1 MNRNAEYTALL
12 AELEQTPPAL
22 EYTVQRALAR
32 NQTSQRKRRLLGI
45 PLGSLAVC
53 FTAFV
58 LLVNLFPPFAAACG
72 RIPLLRDLAQAV
84 SWSPS
89 LSAAVENEYVQP
101 IGLSRTENGIT
112 ATVQHVIVD
121 QKQVNIFFTLEGEGY
136 ESLSAEMPEFFPV
149 QKCGILGSDF
159 RRAPGTLLRFSLDYV
174 DGDVPDGFT
183 MTFAVTGERAE
194 GEETPAA
201 PDRAYED
208 ELLSPAPEGEAE
220 ILAEFTFDLTFDP
233 QFTAKGE
240 RIPVDRAFEL
250 DGQTFTL
257 TEAEVYPTHV
267 RINVVGDEANTA
279 WLKGLDFYLENEDG
293 ERFDAVSSGITASG
307 DTDSPAMV
315 SYRLESSWFSGS
327 DHLTVHITGA
337 RWLDK
342 DRQRVYVDLAQGTA
356 PWLPEGVELTS
367 AQLRPDG
374 WLLGA
379 QTYPVTL
386 TPDHKASGENVIT
399 VYLDQPILN
408 RLMYTPVTLTKTD
421 ITGAEKLPGA
431 LIEVY
436 DAEGNIIYREYTD
449 ANGEI
454 PDIPVVPGTYTFKET
469 YAPSG
474 YALNTAIKT
483 FTVTADGQVHGD
495 TVIRDEVNRV
505 TLKKIRQNGEA
516 LAGAVF
522 GLFNDQGDQ
531 VQEATS
537 DADGSVVFQQIPYG
551 RYTIR
556 ELSAPYGYHPSA
568 GTWEVTVDGT
578 YQNPIGLLD
587 TVVNEDAPGRIR
599 ILKQDELDQHVIAG
613 VCFDIYS
620 VDEAGNAADCVAQM
634 TTNEQ
639 GIAESP
645 DLFPADYIVMEHAAP
660 TGYEETLWS
669 EKITVGMD
677 EIVSRTVTNR
687 PIQGVLRIVKTD
699 SETAKGLPGAQ
710 FTITRIS
717 GLPSHNGE
725 GDGEVVAVI
734 TTDENGIAQ
743 TPWLTWGEYEVTETV
758 VPDDYLDGGYSV
770 IVRIPEQTG
779 EEAPPK
785 AK

>member
-1 MNRNAEYTALL
+1 MICFTKRFVFLGLCAILFLGLIAILMLPMAARAVTTGDAATVTLNVTNTPVRGDVLLEKTGLQLVRFEDEQDAYGNTVMRPVFQNGYLAGVVFELRAAEDIVGREGSMFYRKD
-12 AELEQTPPAL
+12 ELIETL
-22 EYTVQRALAR
+22 T
-32 NQTSQRKRRLLGI
+32 TSKTGSVKSRVL
-45 PLGSLAVC
+45 PLGKYSLTEISAPDGYVLDATPHP
-53 FTAFV
+53 FT
-58 LLVNLFPPFAAACG
+58 L
-72 RIPLLRDLAQAV
+72 
-84 SWSPS
+84 
-89 LSAAVENEYVQP
+89 AAVDQQTAMVEVKMSAGNTYLPVRVTLRKQKEN
-101 IGLSRTENGIT
+101 LLLTET
-112 ATVQHVIVD
+112 ADGMIHQTVETVP
-121 QKQVNIFFTLEGEGY
+121 GEGFVFGLFNRDVITY
-136 ESLSAEMPEFFPV
+136 GDS
-149 QKCGILGSDF
+149 QKLP
-159 RRAPGTLLRFSLDYV
+159 ANTL
-174 DGDVPDGFT
+174 
-183 MTFAVTGERAE
+183 MATGATDSQ
-194 GEETPAA
+194 GN
-201 PDRAYED
+201 
-208 ELLSPAPEGEAE
+208 
-220 ILAEFTFDLTFDP
+220 LTFSGLYPHGDYYI
-233 QFTAKGE
+233 K
-240 RIPVDRAFEL
+240 EL
-250 DGQTFTL
+250 S
-257 TEAEVYPTHV
+257 V
-267 RINVVGDEANTA
+267 
-279 WLKGLDFYLENEDG
+279 
-293 ERFDAVSSGITASG
+293 
-307 DTDSPAMV
+307 
-315 SYRLESSWFSGS
+315 
-327 DHLTVHITGA
+327 
-337 RWLDK
+337 
-342 DRQRVYVDLAQGTA
+342 
-356 PWLPEGVELTS
+356 
-367 AQLRPDG
+367 PDG

-408 RLMYTPVTLTKTD
+408 RLIYTPVTLTKTD

-454 PDIPVVPGTYTFKET
+454 PNIPVVPGTYTFKET

-568 GTWEVTVDGT
+568 KTWEMTIDGT

-613 VCFDIYS
+613 VRFDIYS

-687 PIQGVLRIVKTD
+687 PIQGILRIVKTD

-710 FTITRIS
+710 FTVTRIS

-779 EEAPPK
+779 EEARPK

>member
-1 MNRNAEYTALL
+1 MICFTKRFVFLGLCAILFFGLIAILMLPMAARAVTTSDAATVTLNVTNTPVRGDVLLEKTGLQLVRFEDEQDAYGNTVMRPVFQNGYLAGVVFELRAAEDIVGREGSVFYRKD
-12 AELEQTPPAL
+12 ELIETL
-22 EYTVQRALAR
+22 T
-32 NQTSQRKRRLLGI
+32 TSKTGSVKSRVL
-45 PLGSLAVC
+45 PLGKYSLTEISAPDGYVLDATPHP
-53 FTAFV
+53 FT
-58 LLVNLFPPFAAACG
+58 L
-72 RIPLLRDLAQAV
+72 
-84 SWSPS
+84 
-89 LSAAVENEYVQP
+89 AAVDQQTAMVEAKVSAGNTYLPVRVTLRKQKEN
-101 IGLSRTENGIT
+101 LLLTET
-112 ATVQHVIVD
+112 ADGMIHQTVETVP
-121 QKQVNIFFTLEGEGY
+121 GEGFVFGLFNRDVIPY
-136 ESLSAEMPEFFPV
+136 GDS
-149 QKCGILGSDF
+149 QKLP
-159 RRAPGTLLRFSLDYV
+159 ANTL
-174 DGDVPDGFT
+174 
-183 MTFAVTGERAE
+183 MATGATDSQ
-194 GEETPAA
+194 GN
-201 PDRAYED
+201 
-208 ELLSPAPEGEAE
+208 
-220 ILAEFTFDLTFDP
+220 LTFSGLYPHGDYYI
-233 QFTAKGE
+233 K
-240 RIPVDRAFEL
+240 EL
-250 DGQTFTL
+250 S
-257 TEAEVYPTHV
+257 V
-267 RINVVGDEANTA
+267 
-279 WLKGLDFYLENEDG
+279 
-293 ERFDAVSSGITASG
+293 
-307 DTDSPAMV
+307 
-315 SYRLESSWFSGS
+315 
-327 DHLTVHITGA
+327 
-337 RWLDK
+337 
-342 DRQRVYVDLAQGTA
+342 
-356 PWLPEGVELTS
+356 
-367 AQLRPDG
+367 PDG
-374 WLLGA
+374 WLLSA

-386 TPDHKASGENVIT
+386 TPNHKASGENDIT

-408 RLMYTPVTLTKTD
+408 RLIYTPVTLTKTD

-454 PDIPVVPGTYTFKET
+454 PNIPVVPGTYTFKET

-495 TVIRDEVNRV
+495 TVIRDELN
-505 TLKKIRQNGEA
+505 KIMMRKTKQNGEA

-522 GLFNDQGDQ
+522 GLFDGEGTK
-531 VQEATS
+531 VQEAIS
-537 DADGSVVFQQIPYG
+537 AADGSVLFQQIAYG
-551 RYTIR
+551 EYTIR
-556 ELSAPYGYHPSA
+556 ELSAPYGYHPS
-568 GTWEVTVDGT
+568 TEEWTVTIDGT
-578 YQNPIGLLD
+578 YLNPTTLLA

-599 ILKQDELDQHVIAG
+599 ITKQDALDQHTIAG
-613 VCFDIYS
+613 VQFDIYS
-620 VDEAGNAADCVAQM
+620 VDEDGNAMDRVAQM

-639 GIAESP
+639 GMAESP

-677 EIVSRTVTNR
+677 EVVSRTVTNR
-687 PIQGVLRIVKTD
+687 PIQDILRIVKTD

>member
-1 MNRNAEYTALL
+1 MICFTKRFVFLGLCAILFFGLIAILMLPMAARAVTISDAATVTLNVTNTPVRGDVLLEKTGMQLVRFEDEQDAYGNTVMRPVFQNGYLAGAVFELRAAEDIVGKEGSVFYRKDELIETLTTSKTGSVKSKVLPLGKYSLTEISAPDGYVLDATPHPFTLAAVDQQTALVEVKVSAGNTYL
-12 AELEQTPPAL
+12 PVRVTLRKQKENLLLTETADGMIHQTV
-22 EYTVQRALAR
+22 ETV
-32 NQTSQRKRRLLGI
+32 
-45 PLGSLAVC
+45 P
-53 FTAFV
+53 
-58 LLVNLFPPFAAACG
+58 
-72 RIPLLRDLAQAV
+72 
-84 SWSPS
+84 
-89 LSAAVENEYVQP
+89 
-101 IGLSRTENGIT
+101 
-112 ATVQHVIVD
+112 
-121 QKQVNIFFTLEGEGY
+121 GEGFVFGLFNRDVITY
-136 ESLSAEMPEFFPV
+136 GDS
-149 QKCGILGSDF
+149 QKLP
-159 RRAPGTLLRFSLDYV
+159 ANTL
-174 DGDVPDGFT
+174 
-183 MTFAVTGERAE
+183 MATGATDSQ
-194 GEETPAA
+194 GN
-201 PDRAYED
+201 
-208 ELLSPAPEGEAE
+208 
-220 ILAEFTFDLTFDP
+220 LTFSGLYPHGDYYI
-233 QFTAKGE
+233 K
-240 RIPVDRAFEL
+240 EL
-250 DGQTFTL
+250 S
-257 TEAEVYPTHV
+257 V
-267 RINVVGDEANTA
+267 
-279 WLKGLDFYLENEDG
+279 
-293 ERFDAVSSGITASG
+293 
-307 DTDSPAMV
+307 
-315 SYRLESSWFSGS
+315 
-327 DHLTVHITGA
+327 
-337 RWLDK
+337 
-342 DRQRVYVDLAQGTA
+342 
-356 PWLPEGVELTS
+356 
-367 AQLRPDG
+367 PDG
-374 WLLGA
+374 WLLSA

-408 RLMYTPVTLTKTD
+408 RLIYTPVTLTKTD

-454 PDIPVVPGTYTFKET
+454 SNIPVVPGTYTFKET

-522 GLFNDQGDQ
+522 GLFNEQGDQ

-537 DADGSVVFQQIPYG
+537 DADGSVVFHQIPYG

-568 GTWEVTVDGT
+568 KTWEVTVDGT

-599 ILKQDELDQHVIAG
+599 ILKQDALDQHVIAG

-677 EIVSRTVTNR
+677 ELVSRTVTNR

>member
-1 MNRNAEYTALL
+1 MICFTKRFVFLGLCAILFFGLIAILMLPMTARAVTTGDAETVTLNVTNTPVRGDVLL
-12 AELEQTPPAL
+12 EKTGLQLVRFEDEQDAYGNTVMRPVFQNGYLAGVVFELRAAEDIVGREDSVFYRKDELIETL
-22 EYTVQRALAR
+22 T
-32 NQTSQRKRRLLGI
+32 TSKTGSVKSRVL
-45 PLGSLAVC
+45 PLGKYSLTEISAPDGYVLDATPHP
-53 FTAFV
+53 FT
-58 LLVNLFPPFAAACG
+58 L
-72 RIPLLRDLAQAV
+72 
-84 SWSPS
+84 
-89 LSAAVENEYVQP
+89 AAVDQQTAMVEAKVSAGNTYLPVRVTLRKQKEN
-101 IGLSRTENGIT
+101 LLLTET
-112 ATVQHVIVD
+112 ADGMIHQTVETVP
-121 QKQVNIFFTLEGEGY
+121 GEGFVFGLFNRDVITY
-136 ESLSAEMPEFFPV
+136 GDS
-149 QKCGILGSDF
+149 QKL
-159 RRAPGTLLRFSLDYV
+159 P
-174 DGDVPDGFT
+174 
-183 MTFAVTGERAE
+183 
-194 GEETPAA
+194 
-201 PDRAYED
+201 
-208 ELLSPAPEGEAE
+208 
-220 ILAEFTFDLTFDP
+220 
-233 QFTAKGE
+233 
-240 RIPVDRAFEL
+240 
-250 DGQTFTL
+250 
-257 TEAEVYPTHV
+257 
-267 RINVVGDEANTA
+267 ANTLMA
-279 WLKGLDFYLENEDG
+279 TG
-293 ERFDAVSSGITASG
+293 A
-307 DTDSPAMV
+307 TDSQGNLM
-315 SYRLESSWFSGS
+315 FSGLYPHG
-327 DHLTVHITGA
+327 DYYI
-337 RWLDK
+337 K
-342 DRQRVYVDLAQGTA
+342 
-356 PWLPEGVELTS
+356 ELS
-367 AQLRPDG
+367 VPDG

-408 RLMYTPVTLTKTD
+408 RLIYTPVTLTKTD
-421 ITGAEKLPGA
+421 ITGAEKLPGT

-454 PDIPVVPGTYTFKET
+454 PNIPVVPGTYTFKET

-522 GLFNDQGDQ
+522 GLFDSEGTK

-551 RYTIR
+551 RYAIR

-568 GTWEVTVDGT
+568 QTWEVTVDGT

-599 ILKQDELDQHVIAG
+599 ILKQDELDQHVIAS
-613 VCFDIYS
+613 VRFDIYS
-620 VDEAGNAADCVAQM
+620 VDEAGNAGDCVAQM

-677 EIVSRTVTNR
+677 EIVSHTVTNR
-687 PIQGVLRIVKTD
+687 PIQGILRIVKTD

-779 EEAPPK
+779 EEVTPK

>member
-1 MNRNAEYTALL
+1 MTCFTKRFVFLGLCAILFFGLIAILMLPMAARAVTISDAATVTLNVTNTPVRGDVLLEKTGMQLVRFEDEQDAYGNTVMRPVFQNGYLAGAVFELRAAEDIVGKEGSVFYRKDELIETLTTSKTGSVKSRVLPLGKYSLTDISAPDGYVLDATPHPFTLAAVDQQTALVEVKVSAGNTYL
-12 AELEQTPPAL
+12 TVRVTLRKQKENLLLTETADGMIHQTV
-22 EYTVQRALAR
+22 ETV
-32 NQTSQRKRRLLGI
+32 
-45 PLGSLAVC
+45 P
-53 FTAFV
+53 
-58 LLVNLFPPFAAACG
+58 
-72 RIPLLRDLAQAV
+72 
-84 SWSPS
+84 
-89 LSAAVENEYVQP
+89 
-101 IGLSRTENGIT
+101 
-112 ATVQHVIVD
+112 
-121 QKQVNIFFTLEGEGY
+121 GEGFVFGLFNRDVIAY
-136 ESLSAEMPEFFPV
+136 GDS
-149 QKCGILGSDF
+149 QKLP
-159 RRAPGTLLRFSLDYV
+159 ANTL
-174 DGDVPDGFT
+174 
-183 MTFAVTGERAE
+183 MATGATDSQ
-194 GEETPAA
+194 GN
-201 PDRAYED
+201 
-208 ELLSPAPEGEAE
+208 
-220 ILAEFTFDLTFDP
+220 LTFSGLYPHGDYYI
-233 QFTAKGE
+233 K
-240 RIPVDRAFEL
+240 EL
-250 DGQTFTL
+250 S
-257 TEAEVYPTHV
+257 V
-267 RINVVGDEANTA
+267 
-279 WLKGLDFYLENEDG
+279 
-293 ERFDAVSSGITASG
+293 
-307 DTDSPAMV
+307 
-315 SYRLESSWFSGS
+315 
-327 DHLTVHITGA
+327 
-337 RWLDK
+337 
-342 DRQRVYVDLAQGTA
+342 
-356 PWLPEGVELTS
+356 
-367 AQLRPDG
+367 PDG
-374 WLLGA
+374 WLLSA

-408 RLMYTPVTLTKTD
+408 RLIYTPVTLTKTD
-421 ITGAEKLPGA
+421 ITGEEKLPGA

-522 GLFNDQGDQ
+522 GLFDSEGTK

-551 RYTIR
+551 RYAIR

-568 GTWEVTVDGT
+568 QTWEVTVDGT

-613 VCFDIYS
+613 VRFDIYS

-645 DLFPADYIVMEHAAP
+645 DLFPADSIVMEHAAP

-677 EIVSRTVTNR
+677 ELVSRTVTNR

>member
-1 MNRNAEYTALL
+1 MTCFTKRFVFLGLCAILFLGLIAILMLPMAARAVTTGDAATVTLNVTNTPVRGDVLLEKTGMQLVRFEDEQDAYGNTVMRPVFQNGYLAGAVFELRAAEDIVGKEGSVFYRKDELIETLTTSKTGPVKSRVLPLGKYSLTEISAPDGYVLDATPHPFTLAAVDQQTALVEVKVSAGNTYL
-12 AELEQTPPAL
+12 PVRVTLRKQKENLLLTETADGMIRQTV
-22 EYTVQRALAR
+22 ETV
-32 NQTSQRKRRLLGI
+32 
-45 PLGSLAVC
+45 P
-53 FTAFV
+53 
-58 LLVNLFPPFAAACG
+58 
-72 RIPLLRDLAQAV
+72 
-84 SWSPS
+84 
-89 LSAAVENEYVQP
+89 
-101 IGLSRTENGIT
+101 
-112 ATVQHVIVD
+112 
-121 QKQVNIFFTLEGEGY
+121 GEGFVFGLFNRDVITY
-136 ESLSAEMPEFFPV
+136 GDS
-149 QKCGILGSDF
+149 QKLP
-159 RRAPGTLLRFSLDYV
+159 ANTL
-174 DGDVPDGFT
+174 
-183 MTFAVTGERAE
+183 MATGATDSQ
-194 GEETPAA
+194 GN
-201 PDRAYED
+201 
-208 ELLSPAPEGEAE
+208 
-220 ILAEFTFDLTFDP
+220 LTFSGLYPHGDYYI
-233 QFTAKGE
+233 K
-240 RIPVDRAFEL
+240 EL
-250 DGQTFTL
+250 S
-257 TEAEVYPTHV
+257 V
-267 RINVVGDEANTA
+267 
-279 WLKGLDFYLENEDG
+279 
-293 ERFDAVSSGITASG
+293 
-307 DTDSPAMV
+307 
-315 SYRLESSWFSGS
+315 
-327 DHLTVHITGA
+327 
-337 RWLDK
+337 
-342 DRQRVYVDLAQGTA
+342 
-356 PWLPEGVELTS
+356 
-367 AQLRPDG
+367 PDG
-374 WLLGA
+374 WLLSA

-386 TPDHKASGENVIT
+386 TPNHKASGENVIT

-408 RLMYTPVTLTKTD
+408 RLIYTPVTLTKTD

-454 PDIPVVPGTYTFKET
+454 SNIPVVPGTYTFKET

-522 GLFNDQGDQ
+522 GLFNEQGDQ

-537 DADGSVVFQQIPYG
+537 DADGSVVFHQIPYG

-568 GTWEVTVDGT
+568 KTWEVTVDGT

-599 ILKQDELDQHVIAG
+599 ILKQDALDQHVIAG

-620 VDEAGNAADCVAQM
+620 VDEAGNAGDCVAQM

-687 PIQGVLRIVKTD
+687 PIQGILRIIKTD

>member
-1 MNRNAEYTALL
+1 MICFTKRFVFLGLCAILFLGLIAILMLPMAARAVTISDAATVTLNVTNTPVRGDVLLEKTGLQLVRFEDEQDAYGNTVMRPVFQNGYLAGAVFELRAAEDIVGKEGSVFYRKDELIETLTTNKTGSVKSRVLPLGKYSLTEISAPDGYVLDATPHPFTLAAVDQQTALVEVKVSAGNTYL
-12 AELEQTPPAL
+12 PARVTLRKQKENLLLTETADGMIHQTV
-22 EYTVQRALAR
+22 ETV
-32 NQTSQRKRRLLGI
+32 
-45 PLGSLAVC
+45 P
-53 FTAFV
+53 
-58 LLVNLFPPFAAACG
+58 
-72 RIPLLRDLAQAV
+72 
-84 SWSPS
+84 
-89 LSAAVENEYVQP
+89 
-101 IGLSRTENGIT
+101 
-112 ATVQHVIVD
+112 
-121 QKQVNIFFTLEGEGY
+121 GEGFVFGLFNRDVIPY
-136 ESLSAEMPEFFPV
+136 GDS
-149 QKCGILGSDF
+149 QKLP
-159 RRAPGTLLRFSLDYV
+159 ANTL
-174 DGDVPDGFT
+174 
-183 MTFAVTGERAE
+183 MATGATDSQ
-194 GEETPAA
+194 GN
-201 PDRAYED
+201 
-208 ELLSPAPEGEAE
+208 
-220 ILAEFTFDLTFDP
+220 LTFSGLYPHGDYYI
-233 QFTAKGE
+233 K
-240 RIPVDRAFEL
+240 EL
-250 DGQTFTL
+250 S
-257 TEAEVYPTHV
+257 V
-267 RINVVGDEANTA
+267 
-279 WLKGLDFYLENEDG
+279 
-293 ERFDAVSSGITASG
+293 
-307 DTDSPAMV
+307 
-315 SYRLESSWFSGS
+315 
-327 DHLTVHITGA
+327 
-337 RWLDK
+337 
-342 DRQRVYVDLAQGTA
+342 
-356 PWLPEGVELTS
+356 
-367 AQLRPDG
+367 PDG

-408 RLMYTPVTLTKTD
+408 RLIYTPVTLTKTD

-436 DAEGNIIYREYTD
+436 DVEGNIIYREYTD

-495 TVIRDEVNRV
+495 TVIRDELN
-505 TLKKIRQNGEA
+505 KIMMRKTKQNGEA

-522 GLFNDQGDQ
+522 GLFDGEGTK
-531 VQEATS
+531 VQEAIS
-537 DADGSVVFQQIPYG
+537 AADGSVLFQQIAYG
-551 RYTIR
+551 EYTIR
-556 ELSAPYGYHPSA
+556 ELSAPYGYHPS
-568 GTWEVTVDGT
+568 TEEWTVTIDGT
-578 YQNPIGLLD
+578 YLNPTTLLA

-599 ILKQDELDQHVIAG
+599 ITKQDALDQHTIAG
-613 VCFDIYS
+613 VQFDIYS
-620 VDEAGNAADCVAQM
+620 VDEDGNAADCVAQM

-645 DLFPADYIVMEHAAP
+645 DLFPADYIVMEHAVP

-687 PIQGVLRIVKTD
+687 PIQGILRIVKTD

-779 EEAPPK
+779 EEVRPK

>member
-1 MNRNAEYTALL
+1 MTCFTKRFVFLGLCAILFFGLIAILMLPMTARAVTTGDAATVMLNVTNTPVRGDVLLEKTGLQLVRFEDEQDAYGNTVMRPVFQNGYLAGAVFELRAAENIVGKEGSVFYRKD
-12 AELEQTPPAL
+12 ELIETL
-22 EYTVQRALAR
+22 T
-32 NQTSQRKRRLLGI
+32 TSKTGSVKSRVL
-45 PLGSLAVC
+45 PLGKYSLTEISAPDGYVLDATPHP
-53 FTAFV
+53 FT
-58 LLVNLFPPFAAACG
+58 L
-72 RIPLLRDLAQAV
+72 
-84 SWSPS
+84 
-89 LSAAVENEYVQP
+89 AAVDQQTAMVEVKVSAGNTYLPVRVTLRKQKEN
-101 IGLSRTENGIT
+101 LLLTET
-112 ATVQHVIVD
+112 ADGMIHQTVETIP
-121 QKQVNIFFTLEGEGY
+121 GEGFVFGLFNRDVITY
-136 ESLSAEMPEFFPV
+136 GDS
-149 QKCGILGSDF
+149 QKLP
-159 RRAPGTLLRFSLDYV
+159 ANTL
-174 DGDVPDGFT
+174 
-183 MTFAVTGERAE
+183 MATGATDSQ
-194 GEETPAA
+194 GN
-201 PDRAYED
+201 
-208 ELLSPAPEGEAE
+208 
-220 ILAEFTFDLTFDP
+220 LTFSGLYPHGDYYI
-233 QFTAKGE
+233 K
-240 RIPVDRAFEL
+240 EL
-250 DGQTFTL
+250 S
-257 TEAEVYPTHV
+257 V
-267 RINVVGDEANTA
+267 
-279 WLKGLDFYLENEDG
+279 
-293 ERFDAVSSGITASG
+293 
-307 DTDSPAMV
+307 
-315 SYRLESSWFSGS
+315 
-327 DHLTVHITGA
+327 
-337 RWLDK
+337 
-342 DRQRVYVDLAQGTA
+342 
-356 PWLPEGVELTS
+356 
-367 AQLRPDG
+367 PDG
-374 WLLGA
+374 WLLS
-379 QTYPVTL
+379 TEKYPVTL
-386 TPDHKASGENVIT
+386 TSANKAVSENVIT
-399 VYLDQPILN
+399 VYLENPILN

-436 DAEGNIIYREYTD
+436 DVEGNIIYREYTD

-454 PDIPVVPGTYTFKET
+454 SDIPIVPGTYTFKET

-568 GTWEVTVDGT
+568 KTWEMTIDGT

-613 VCFDIYS
+613 VRFDIYS

-687 PIQGVLRIVKTD
+687 PIQGILRIVKTD

-758 VPDDYLDGGYSV
+758 VPDDYLDGGHSV

-779 EEAPPK
+779 EEARPK

>member
-1 MNRNAEYTALL
+1 MICFTKRFVFLGRCAILFLGLIAILMLPMAARAVTTGDAATVTLNVTNTPVRGDVLLEKTGLQLVRFEDEQDAYGNTVMRPVFQNGYLAGAVFELRAAEDIVGRESSVFYRKDERIETL
-12 AELEQTPPAL
+12 T
-22 EYTVQRALAR
+22 
-32 NQTSQRKRRLLGI
+32 TSKTGPVKSRVL
-45 PLGSLAVC
+45 PLGKYSLTEISAPDGYVLDATPHP
-53 FTAFV
+53 FT
-58 LLVNLFPPFAAACG
+58 L
-72 RIPLLRDLAQAV
+72 
-84 SWSPS
+84 
-89 LSAAVENEYVQP
+89 AAVDQQTAMVEVKVSAGNTYLPARVTLRKQKEN
-101 IGLSRTENGIT
+101 LLLTET
-112 ATVQHVIVD
+112 ADGMIHQTVETVP
-121 QKQVNIFFTLEGEGY
+121 GEGFVFGLFNRDVITY
-136 ESLSAEMPEFFPV
+136 GDS
-149 QKCGILGSDF
+149 QKLP
-159 RRAPGTLLRFSLDYV
+159 ANTL
-174 DGDVPDGFT
+174 
-183 MTFAVTGERAE
+183 MATGATDSQ
-194 GEETPAA
+194 GN
-201 PDRAYED
+201 
-208 ELLSPAPEGEAE
+208 
-220 ILAEFTFDLTFDP
+220 LTFSGLYPHGDYYI
-233 QFTAKGE
+233 K
-240 RIPVDRAFEL
+240 EL
-250 DGQTFTL
+250 S
-257 TEAEVYPTHV
+257 V
-267 RINVVGDEANTA
+267 
-279 WLKGLDFYLENEDG
+279 
-293 ERFDAVSSGITASG
+293 
-307 DTDSPAMV
+307 
-315 SYRLESSWFSGS
+315 
-327 DHLTVHITGA
+327 
-337 RWLDK
+337 
-342 DRQRVYVDLAQGTA
+342 
-356 PWLPEGVELTS
+356 
-367 AQLRPDG
+367 PDG
-374 WLLGA
+374 WLLGV

-386 TPDHKASGENVIT
+386 TPNHKASGENVIT

-408 RLMYTPVTLTKTD
+408 RLIYTPVTLTKTD

-454 PDIPVVPGTYTFKET
+454 PNIPVVPGTYTFKET

-505 TLKKIRQNGEA
+505 ALKKIRQNGEA

-537 DADGSVVFQQIPYG
+537 AADGSVVFQQIQYG
-551 RYTIR
+551 RYSIR

-568 GTWEVTVDGT
+568 QTWEVTIDGT

-613 VCFDIYS
+613 VRFDIYS

-687 PIQGVLRIVKTD
+687 PIQGILRIIKTD
-699 SETAKGLPGAQ
+699 SETGKGLPGAQ

-725 GDGEVVAVI
+725 GNGEVVAVI

-770 IVRIPEQTG
+770 IVRIPEQTE
-779 EEAPPK
+779 EEAPSK

>member
-1 MNRNAEYTALL
+1 MICFTKRFVFLGLCAILFLGLIAILMLPMAARAVTTGDAATVTLNVTNTPVRGDVLLEKTGLQLVRFEDEQDAYGNTVMRPVFQNGYLAGAVFELRAAEDIVGKEGSVFYRKDELIETLTTSKTGPVKSRVLPLGKYSLTEISAPDGYVLDATPHPFTLAAVDQQTALVEVKVSAGNTYL
-12 AELEQTPPAL
+12 PVRVTLRKQKENLLLTETADGMIRQTV
-22 EYTVQRALAR
+22 ETV
-32 NQTSQRKRRLLGI
+32 
-45 PLGSLAVC
+45 P
-53 FTAFV
+53 
-58 LLVNLFPPFAAACG
+58 
-72 RIPLLRDLAQAV
+72 
-84 SWSPS
+84 
-89 LSAAVENEYVQP
+89 
-101 IGLSRTENGIT
+101 
-112 ATVQHVIVD
+112 
-121 QKQVNIFFTLEGEGY
+121 GEGFVFGLFNRDVITY
-136 ESLSAEMPEFFPV
+136 GDS
-149 QKCGILGSDF
+149 QKLP
-159 RRAPGTLLRFSLDYV
+159 ANTL
-174 DGDVPDGFT
+174 
-183 MTFAVTGERAE
+183 MATGATDSQ
-194 GEETPAA
+194 GN
-201 PDRAYED
+201 
-208 ELLSPAPEGEAE
+208 
-220 ILAEFTFDLTFDP
+220 LTFSGLYPHGDYYI
-233 QFTAKGE
+233 K
-240 RIPVDRAFEL
+240 EL
-250 DGQTFTL
+250 S
-257 TEAEVYPTHV
+257 V
-267 RINVVGDEANTA
+267 
-279 WLKGLDFYLENEDG
+279 
-293 ERFDAVSSGITASG
+293 
-307 DTDSPAMV
+307 
-315 SYRLESSWFSGS
+315 
-327 DHLTVHITGA
+327 
-337 RWLDK
+337 
-342 DRQRVYVDLAQGTA
+342 
-356 PWLPEGVELTS
+356 
-367 AQLRPDG
+367 PDG

-436 DAEGNIIYREYTD
+436 DVEGNIIYREYTD

-454 PDIPVVPGTYTFKET
+454 PNIPVVPGTYTFKET

-522 GLFNDQGDQ
+522 GLFNEQGDQ

-537 DADGSVVFQQIPYG
+537 DADGSVVFHQIPYG

-568 GTWEVTVDGT
+568 KTWEVTVDGT

-599 ILKQDELDQHVIAG
+599 ILKQDALDQHVIAG

-620 VDEAGNAADCVAQM
+620 VDEAGNAGDCVAQM

-687 PIQGVLRIVKTD
+687 PIQGILRIIKTD
-699 SETAKGLPGAQ
+699 SETGKGLPGAQ

>member
-1 MNRNAEYTALL
+1 MICFTKRFVFLGLCAILFLGLIAILMLPMAARAVTTGDAATVTLNVTNTPVRGDVLL
-12 AELEQTPPAL
+12 EKTGMQ
-22 EYTVQRALAR
+22 LAR
-32 NQTSQRKRRLLGI
+32 FEDEQDAYGNTVMRPVFQNGYLAGAVFELRAAEDIVGREGSVFYRKDELIETLTTSKTGSVKSKVL
-45 PLGSLAVC
+45 PLGQYSLTEISAPDGYVLDATPHP
-53 FTAFV
+53 FT
-58 LLVNLFPPFAAACG
+58 L
-72 RIPLLRDLAQAV
+72 
-84 SWSPS
+84 
-89 LSAAVENEYVQP
+89 AAVDQQTAMVEVKMSAGNTYLPVRVTLRKQKEN
-101 IGLSRTENGIT
+101 LLLTET
-112 ATVQHVIVD
+112 ADGMIHQTVETVP
-121 QKQVNIFFTLEGEGY
+121 GEGFVFGLFNRDVITY
-136 ESLSAEMPEFFPV
+136 GDS
-149 QKCGILGSDF
+149 QKLP
-159 RRAPGTLLRFSLDYV
+159 ANTL
-174 DGDVPDGFT
+174 
-183 MTFAVTGERAE
+183 MATGATDSQ
-194 GEETPAA
+194 GN
-201 PDRAYED
+201 
-208 ELLSPAPEGEAE
+208 
-220 ILAEFTFDLTFDP
+220 LTFSGLYPHGDYYI
-233 QFTAKGE
+233 K
-240 RIPVDRAFEL
+240 EL
-250 DGQTFTL
+250 S
-257 TEAEVYPTHV
+257 V
-267 RINVVGDEANTA
+267 
-279 WLKGLDFYLENEDG
+279 
-293 ERFDAVSSGITASG
+293 
-307 DTDSPAMV
+307 
-315 SYRLESSWFSGS
+315 
-327 DHLTVHITGA
+327 
-337 RWLDK
+337 
-342 DRQRVYVDLAQGTA
+342 
-356 PWLPEGVELTS
+356 
-367 AQLRPDG
+367 PDG

-408 RLMYTPVTLTKTD
+408 RLIYTPVTLTKTD

-454 PDIPVVPGTYTFKET
+454 PDIPIVPGTYTFKET

-551 RYTIR
+551 RYAIR

-613 VCFDIYS
+613 VRFDIYS

-687 PIQGVLRIVKTD
+687 PIQGILRIVKTD

-725 GDGEVVAVI
+725 GDGEAVAVI

-770 IVRIPEQTG
+770 IVRIPEQTE
-779 EEAPPK
+779 EEAPSK

>member
-1 MNRNAEYTALL
+1 MICFTKRFVFLGLCAILFFGLIAILMLPMAARAVTTSDAATVTLNVTNTPVRGDVLLEKTGLQLVRFEDEQDAYGNTVMRPVFQNGYLAGVVFELRAAEDIVGREDSVFYRKD
-12 AELEQTPPAL
+12 ELIETL
-22 EYTVQRALAR
+22 T
-32 NQTSQRKRRLLGI
+32 TSKTGSVKSRVL
-45 PLGSLAVC
+45 PLGKYSLTEISAPDGYVLDATPHP
-53 FTAFV
+53 FT
-58 LLVNLFPPFAAACG
+58 L
-72 RIPLLRDLAQAV
+72 
-84 SWSPS
+84 
-89 LSAAVENEYVQP
+89 AAVDQQTAMVEAKVSAGNTYLPVRVTLRKQKEN
-101 IGLSRTENGIT
+101 LLLTET
-112 ATVQHVIVD
+112 ADGMIHQTVETVP
-121 QKQVNIFFTLEGEGY
+121 GEGFVFGLFNRDVITY
-136 ESLSAEMPEFFPV
+136 GDS
-149 QKCGILGSDF
+149 QKL
-159 RRAPGTLLRFSLDYV
+159 P
-174 DGDVPDGFT
+174 
-183 MTFAVTGERAE
+183 
-194 GEETPAA
+194 
-201 PDRAYED
+201 
-208 ELLSPAPEGEAE
+208 
-220 ILAEFTFDLTFDP
+220 
-233 QFTAKGE
+233 
-240 RIPVDRAFEL
+240 
-250 DGQTFTL
+250 
-257 TEAEVYPTHV
+257 
-267 RINVVGDEANTA
+267 ANTLMA
-279 WLKGLDFYLENEDG
+279 TG
-293 ERFDAVSSGITASG
+293 A
-307 DTDSPAMV
+307 TDSQGNLM
-315 SYRLESSWFSGS
+315 FSGLYPHG
-327 DHLTVHITGA
+327 DYYI
-337 RWLDK
+337 K
-342 DRQRVYVDLAQGTA
+342 
-356 PWLPEGVELTS
+356 ELS
-367 AQLRPDG
+367 VPDG

-408 RLMYTPVTLTKTD
+408 RLIYTPVTLTKTD
-421 ITGAEKLPGA
+421 ITGAEKLPGT

-454 PDIPVVPGTYTFKET
+454 PNIPVVPGTYTFKET

-522 GLFNDQGDQ
+522 GLFNEQGDQ

-568 GTWEVTVDGT
+568 QTWEVTVDGT

-599 ILKQDELDQHVIAG
+599 ILKQDELDQYVIAS
-613 VCFDIYS
+613 VRFDIYS
-620 VDEAGNAADCVAQM
+620 VDEAGNAGDCVAQM

-699 SETAKGLPGAQ
+699 SETGKGLPGAQ
-710 FTITRIS
+710 FTVTRIS

-779 EEAPPK
+779 EEVTPK

>member
-1 MNRNAEYTALL
+1 MTCFTKRFVFLGLCAILFFGLIAILMLPMAARAVTISDAATVTLNVTNTPVRGDVLLEKTGMQLVRFEDEQDAYGNTVMRPVFQNGYLAGAVFELRAAEDIVGKEGSVFYRKDELIETLTTSKTGSVKSKVLPLGKYSLTEISAPDGYVLDATPHPFTLAAVDQQTALVEVKVSAGNTYL
-12 AELEQTPPAL
+12 PVRVTLRKQKENLLLTETADGMIHQTV
-22 EYTVQRALAR
+22 ETV
-32 NQTSQRKRRLLGI
+32 
-45 PLGSLAVC
+45 P
-53 FTAFV
+53 
-58 LLVNLFPPFAAACG
+58 
-72 RIPLLRDLAQAV
+72 
-84 SWSPS
+84 
-89 LSAAVENEYVQP
+89 
-101 IGLSRTENGIT
+101 
-112 ATVQHVIVD
+112 
-121 QKQVNIFFTLEGEGY
+121 GEGFVFGLFNRDVIAY
-136 ESLSAEMPEFFPV
+136 GDS
-149 QKCGILGSDF
+149 QKLP
-159 RRAPGTLLRFSLDYV
+159 ANTL
-174 DGDVPDGFT
+174 
-183 MTFAVTGERAE
+183 MATGATDSQ
-194 GEETPAA
+194 GN
-201 PDRAYED
+201 
-208 ELLSPAPEGEAE
+208 
-220 ILAEFTFDLTFDP
+220 LTFSGLYPHGDYYI
-233 QFTAKGE
+233 K
-240 RIPVDRAFEL
+240 EL
-250 DGQTFTL
+250 S
-257 TEAEVYPTHV
+257 V
-267 RINVVGDEANTA
+267 
-279 WLKGLDFYLENEDG
+279 
-293 ERFDAVSSGITASG
+293 
-307 DTDSPAMV
+307 
-315 SYRLESSWFSGS
+315 
-327 DHLTVHITGA
+327 
-337 RWLDK
+337 
-342 DRQRVYVDLAQGTA
+342 
-356 PWLPEGVELTS
+356 
-367 AQLRPDG
+367 PDG
-374 WLLGA
+374 WLLSA

-408 RLMYTPVTLTKTD
+408 RLIYTPVTLTKTD
-421 ITGAEKLPGA
+421 ITGEEKLPGA

-522 GLFNDQGDQ
+522 GLFDSEGTK

-551 RYTIR
+551 RYAIR

-568 GTWEVTVDGT
+568 QTWEVTVDGT

-613 VCFDIYS
+613 VRFDIYS

-639 GIAESP
+639 GIAESA

-677 EIVSRTVTNR
+677 ELVSRTVTNR

>member
-1 MNRNAEYTALL
+1 MICFTKRFVFLGLCAILFLGLIAILMLPMTARAVTTGDAATVTLNVTNTPVRGDVLLEKTGMQLVRFEDEQDAYGNTVMRPVFQNGYLAGAVFELRAAEDIVGKEGSVFYRKDELIETLTTSKTGSVKSKVLPLGKYSLTEISAPDGYVLDATPHPFTLAAVDQQTALVEVKVSAGNTYMPVRVTL
-12 AELEQTPPAL
+12 RKQKENLLLTETADGMIHQTV
-22 EYTVQRALAR
+22 ETV
-32 NQTSQRKRRLLGI
+32 
-45 PLGSLAVC
+45 P
-53 FTAFV
+53 
-58 LLVNLFPPFAAACG
+58 
-72 RIPLLRDLAQAV
+72 
-84 SWSPS
+84 
-89 LSAAVENEYVQP
+89 
-101 IGLSRTENGIT
+101 
-112 ATVQHVIVD
+112 
-121 QKQVNIFFTLEGEGY
+121 GEGFVFGLFSRDVIKY
-136 ESLSAEMPEFFPV
+136 GDS
-149 QKCGILGSDF
+149 QKLP
-159 RRAPGTLLRFSLDYV
+159 ANTL
-174 DGDVPDGFT
+174 
-183 MTFAVTGERAE
+183 MATGATDSQ
-194 GEETPAA
+194 GN
-201 PDRAYED
+201 
-208 ELLSPAPEGEAE
+208 
-220 ILAEFTFDLTFDP
+220 LTFSGLYPHGDYYI
-233 QFTAKGE
+233 K
-240 RIPVDRAFEL
+240 EL
-250 DGQTFTL
+250 S
-257 TEAEVYPTHV
+257 V
-267 RINVVGDEANTA
+267 
-279 WLKGLDFYLENEDG
+279 
-293 ERFDAVSSGITASG
+293 
-307 DTDSPAMV
+307 
-315 SYRLESSWFSGS
+315 
-327 DHLTVHITGA
+327 
-337 RWLDK
+337 
-342 DRQRVYVDLAQGTA
+342 
-356 PWLPEGVELTS
+356 
-367 AQLRPDG
+367 PDG

-386 TPDHKASGENVIT
+386 TPNHKASGENVIT

-408 RLMYTPVTLTKTD
+408 RLIYTPVTLTKTE

-454 PDIPVVPGTYTFKET
+454 PNIPVVPGTYTFKET

-522 GLFNDQGDQ
+522 GLFDSEGTK

-568 GTWEVTVDGT
+568 KTWEMTIDGT

-613 VCFDIYS
+613 VRFDIYS

-677 EIVSRTVTNR
+677 EIVSRTVTNH
-687 PIQGVLRIVKTD
+687 PIQGILRIIKTD
-699 SETAKGLPGAQ
+699 SETGKGLPGAQ

-770 IVRIPEQTG
+770 IVRIPEQTE
-779 EEAPPK
+779 EEAPSK

>member
-1 MNRNAEYTALL
+1 MICFTKRFVFLGLCAILFFGLIAILMLPMTARAVTTGDAATVTLNVTNTPVRGDVLLEKTGMQLVRFEDEQDAYGNTVMRPVFQNGYLAGAVFELRAAEDIVGREGSVFYRKDELIETLTTSKTGSVKSRVLPLGKYSLTEISAPDGYVLDATPHPFTLAAVDQQTALVEVKVSAGNTYL
-12 AELEQTPPAL
+12 PVRITLRKQKENLLLTETADGMIHQIVE
-22 EYTVQRALAR
+22 TV
-32 NQTSQRKRRLLGI
+32 
-45 PLGSLAVC
+45 P
-53 FTAFV
+53 
-58 LLVNLFPPFAAACG
+58 
-72 RIPLLRDLAQAV
+72 
-84 SWSPS
+84 
-89 LSAAVENEYVQP
+89 
-101 IGLSRTENGIT
+101 
-112 ATVQHVIVD
+112 
-121 QKQVNIFFTLEGEGY
+121 GEGFVFGLFNRDVITY
-136 ESLSAEMPEFFPV
+136 GDS
-149 QKCGILGSDF
+149 QKLP
-159 RRAPGTLLRFSLDYV
+159 ANTL
-174 DGDVPDGFT
+174 
-183 MTFAVTGERAE
+183 MATGATDSQ
-194 GEETPAA
+194 GN
-201 PDRAYED
+201 
-208 ELLSPAPEGEAE
+208 
-220 ILAEFTFDLTFDP
+220 LTFSGLYPHGDYYI
-233 QFTAKGE
+233 K
-240 RIPVDRAFEL
+240 EL
-250 DGQTFTL
+250 S
-257 TEAEVYPTHV
+257 V
-267 RINVVGDEANTA
+267 
-279 WLKGLDFYLENEDG
+279 
-293 ERFDAVSSGITASG
+293 
-307 DTDSPAMV
+307 
-315 SYRLESSWFSGS
+315 
-327 DHLTVHITGA
+327 
-337 RWLDK
+337 
-342 DRQRVYVDLAQGTA
+342 
-356 PWLPEGVELTS
+356 
-367 AQLRPDG
+367 PDG
-374 WLLGA
+374 WLLSA

-522 GLFNDQGDQ
+522 GLFDSEGTK

-537 DADGSVVFQQIPYG
+537 DADGFVVFQQIPYG
-551 RYTIR
+551 RYAIR

-568 GTWEVTVDGT
+568 QTWEVTVDGT

-613 VCFDIYS
+613 VRFDIYS

-677 EIVSRTVTNR
+677 ELVSRTVTNR

>member
-1 MNRNAEYTALL
+1 MTCFTKRFVFLGLCAILFFGLIAILMLPMAARAVTISDAATVTLNVTNTPVRGDVLLEKTGLQLVRFEDEQDAYGNTVMRPVFQNGYLAGAVFELRAAEDIVGKEGSVFYRKD
-12 AELEQTPPAL
+12 ELIETL
-22 EYTVQRALAR
+22 T
-32 NQTSQRKRRLLGI
+32 TSKTGSVKSKVL
-45 PLGSLAVC
+45 PLGKYSLTEISAPDGYVLDATPHP
-53 FTAFV
+53 FT
-58 LLVNLFPPFAAACG
+58 L
-72 RIPLLRDLAQAV
+72 
-84 SWSPS
+84 
-89 LSAAVENEYVQP
+89 AAVDQQTAMVEVKVSAGNTYLPVRVTLRKQKEN
-101 IGLSRTENGIT
+101 LLLTET
-112 ATVQHVIVD
+112 ADGMIHQTVETVP
-121 QKQVNIFFTLEGEGY
+121 GEGFVFGLFSRDVITY
-136 ESLSAEMPEFFPV
+136 GDG
-149 QKCGILGSDF
+149 QKLP
-159 RRAPGTLLRFSLDYV
+159 ANTL
-174 DGDVPDGFT
+174 
-183 MTFAVTGERAE
+183 MATGATDSQ
-194 GEETPAA
+194 GN
-201 PDRAYED
+201 
-208 ELLSPAPEGEAE
+208 
-220 ILAEFTFDLTFDP
+220 LTFSGLYPHGDYYL
-233 QFTAKGE
+233 K
-240 RIPVDRAFEL
+240 EL
-250 DGQTFTL
+250 S
-257 TEAEVYPTHV
+257 V
-267 RINVVGDEANTA
+267 
-279 WLKGLDFYLENEDG
+279 
-293 ERFDAVSSGITASG
+293 
-307 DTDSPAMV
+307 
-315 SYRLESSWFSGS
+315 
-327 DHLTVHITGA
+327 
-337 RWLDK
+337 
-342 DRQRVYVDLAQGTA
+342 
-356 PWLPEGVELTS
+356 
-367 AQLRPDG
+367 PDG
-374 WLLGA
+374 WLLSA

-408 RLMYTPVTLTKTD
+408 RLIYTPVTLTKTD

-454 PDIPVVPGTYTFKET
+454 PDIPIVPGTYTFKET

-522 GLFNDQGDQ
+522 GLFDSEGTK

-551 RYTIR
+551 RYAIR

-568 GTWEVTVDGT
+568 QTWEVTVDGT

-613 VCFDIYS
+613 VRFDIYS
-620 VDEAGNAADCVAQM
+620 VDEASNAADCVAQM
-634 TTNEQ
+634 TTNEH

-677 EIVSRTVTNR
+677 EIVSHTVTNR
-687 PIQGVLRIVKTD
+687 PIQGILRIVKTD

-710 FTITRIS
+710 FTVTRIS

-770 IVRIPEQTG
+770 IVRIPEQTE
-779 EEAPPK
+779 EEAPSK

>member
-1 MNRNAEYTALL
+1 MTCFTKRFVFLGLCAILFFGLIAILMLPMTARAVTTGDAATVTLNVTNTPVRGDVLLEKTGMQLVRFEDEQDAYGNTVMRPVFQNGYLAGAVFELRAAEDIVGKEGSVFYRKDELIETLTTSKTGSVKSKVLPLGKYSLTEISAPDGYVLDATPHPFTLAAVDQQTALVEVKVSAGNTYL
-12 AELEQTPPAL
+12 PVRVTLRKQKENLLLTETADGMIHQTV
-22 EYTVQRALAR
+22 ETV
-32 NQTSQRKRRLLGI
+32 
-45 PLGSLAVC
+45 P
-53 FTAFV
+53 
-58 LLVNLFPPFAAACG
+58 
-72 RIPLLRDLAQAV
+72 
-84 SWSPS
+84 
-89 LSAAVENEYVQP
+89 
-101 IGLSRTENGIT
+101 
-112 ATVQHVIVD
+112 
-121 QKQVNIFFTLEGEGY
+121 GEGFVFGLFNRDVIAY
-136 ESLSAEMPEFFPV
+136 GDS
-149 QKCGILGSDF
+149 QKLP
-159 RRAPGTLLRFSLDYV
+159 ANTL
-174 DGDVPDGFT
+174 
-183 MTFAVTGERAE
+183 MATGATDSQ
-194 GEETPAA
+194 GN
-201 PDRAYED
+201 
-208 ELLSPAPEGEAE
+208 
-220 ILAEFTFDLTFDP
+220 LTFSGLYPHGDYYI
-233 QFTAKGE
+233 K
-240 RIPVDRAFEL
+240 EL
-250 DGQTFTL
+250 S
-257 TEAEVYPTHV
+257 V
-267 RINVVGDEANTA
+267 
-279 WLKGLDFYLENEDG
+279 
-293 ERFDAVSSGITASG
+293 
-307 DTDSPAMV
+307 
-315 SYRLESSWFSGS
+315 
-327 DHLTVHITGA
+327 
-337 RWLDK
+337 
-342 DRQRVYVDLAQGTA
+342 
-356 PWLPEGVELTS
+356 
-367 AQLRPDG
+367 PDG
-374 WLLGA
+374 WLLSA

-408 RLMYTPVTLTKTD
+408 RLIYTPVTLTKTD
-421 ITGAEKLPGA
+421 ITGEEKLPGA

-522 GLFNDQGDQ
+522 GLFDSEGTK

-551 RYTIR
+551 RYAIR

-568 GTWEVTVDGT
+568 KTWEVTVDGT

-613 VCFDIYS
+613 VRFDIYS

-677 EIVSRTVTNR
+677 ELVSRTVTNR

>member
-1 MNRNAEYTALL
+1 MICFTKRFVFLGLCAILFFGLIAILMLPMAARAVTTGDAATVTLNVTNTPVRGDVLLEKTGLQLVRFEDEQDAYGNTVMRPVFQNGYLAGAVFELRAAEDIVGREGSVFYRKDELIETLTTSKTGSVKSRVLPLGKYSLTEISAPDGYVLDATPHPFTLAAVDQQTALVEVKVSADNTYL
-12 AELEQTPPAL
+12 PVRVTLRKQKENLLLTETADGMIHQTV
-22 EYTVQRALAR
+22 ETV
-32 NQTSQRKRRLLGI
+32 
-45 PLGSLAVC
+45 P
-53 FTAFV
+53 
-58 LLVNLFPPFAAACG
+58 
-72 RIPLLRDLAQAV
+72 
-84 SWSPS
+84 
-89 LSAAVENEYVQP
+89 
-101 IGLSRTENGIT
+101 
-112 ATVQHVIVD
+112 
-121 QKQVNIFFTLEGEGY
+121 GEGFVFGLFNRDVITY
-136 ESLSAEMPEFFPV
+136 GDS
-149 QKCGILGSDF
+149 QKLP
-159 RRAPGTLLRFSLDYV
+159 ANTL
-174 DGDVPDGFT
+174 
-183 MTFAVTGERAE
+183 MATGATDSQ
-194 GEETPAA
+194 GN
-201 PDRAYED
+201 
-208 ELLSPAPEGEAE
+208 
-220 ILAEFTFDLTFDP
+220 LTFSGLYPHGDYYI
-233 QFTAKGE
+233 K
-240 RIPVDRAFEL
+240 EL
-250 DGQTFTL
+250 S
-257 TEAEVYPTHV
+257 V
-267 RINVVGDEANTA
+267 
-279 WLKGLDFYLENEDG
+279 
-293 ERFDAVSSGITASG
+293 
-307 DTDSPAMV
+307 
-315 SYRLESSWFSGS
+315 
-327 DHLTVHITGA
+327 
-337 RWLDK
+337 
-342 DRQRVYVDLAQGTA
+342 
-356 PWLPEGVELTS
+356 
-367 AQLRPDG
+367 PDG
-374 WLLGA
+374 WLLSA

-386 TPDHKASGENVIT
+386 TPNHKASGEDVIT

-408 RLMYTPVTLTKTD
+408 RLIYTPVTLTKTD

-436 DAEGNIIYREYTD
+436 DVEGNIIYREYTD

-454 PDIPVVPGTYTFKET
+454 PNIPVVPGTYTFKET

-522 GLFNDQGDQ
+522 GLFDSEGTK
-531 VQEATS
+531 VQETTS

-568 GTWEVTVDGT
+568 QTWEVTVDGT

-613 VCFDIYS
+613 VRFDIYS

-669 EKITVGMD
+669 ERITVGMD
-677 EIVSRTVTNR
+677 ELVSRTVTNR
-687 PIQGVLRIVKTD
+687 PIQGILRIVKTD

-779 EEAPPK
+779 EKAPSK

>member
-1 MNRNAEYTALL
+1 MTCFTKRFVFLGLCAILFFGLIAILMLPMAARAVTISDAATVTLNVTNTPVRGDVLLEKTGMQLVRFEDEQDAYGNTVMRPVFQNGYLAGAVFELRAAEDIVGKEGSVFYRKDELIETLTTSKTGSVKSKVLPLGKYSLTEISAPDGYVLDATPHPFTLAAVDQQTALVEVKVSAGNTYL
-12 AELEQTPPAL
+12 PVRVTLRKQKENLLLTETADGMIHQTV
-22 EYTVQRALAR
+22 ETV
-32 NQTSQRKRRLLGI
+32 
-45 PLGSLAVC
+45 P
-53 FTAFV
+53 
-58 LLVNLFPPFAAACG
+58 
-72 RIPLLRDLAQAV
+72 
-84 SWSPS
+84 
-89 LSAAVENEYVQP
+89 
-101 IGLSRTENGIT
+101 
-112 ATVQHVIVD
+112 
-121 QKQVNIFFTLEGEGY
+121 GEGFVFGLFNRDVIAY
-136 ESLSAEMPEFFPV
+136 GDS
-149 QKCGILGSDF
+149 QKLP
-159 RRAPGTLLRFSLDYV
+159 ANTL
-174 DGDVPDGFT
+174 
-183 MTFAVTGERAE
+183 MATGATDSQ
-194 GEETPAA
+194 GN
-201 PDRAYED
+201 
-208 ELLSPAPEGEAE
+208 
-220 ILAEFTFDLTFDP
+220 LTFSGLYPHGDYYI
-233 QFTAKGE
+233 K
-240 RIPVDRAFEL
+240 EL
-250 DGQTFTL
+250 S
-257 TEAEVYPTHV
+257 V
-267 RINVVGDEANTA
+267 
-279 WLKGLDFYLENEDG
+279 
-293 ERFDAVSSGITASG
+293 
-307 DTDSPAMV
+307 
-315 SYRLESSWFSGS
+315 
-327 DHLTVHITGA
+327 
-337 RWLDK
+337 
-342 DRQRVYVDLAQGTA
+342 
-356 PWLPEGVELTS
+356 
-367 AQLRPDG
+367 PDG
-374 WLLGA
+374 WLLS
-379 QTYPVTL
+379 TEKYPVTL
-386 TPDHKASGENVIT
+386 TSANKAVSENVIT
-399 VYLDQPILN
+399 VYLENPILN
-408 RLMYTPVTLTKTD
+408 RLIYTPVTLTKTD
-421 ITGAEKLPGA
+421 ITGEEKLPGA

-522 GLFNDQGDQ
+522 GLFDSEGTK

-551 RYTIR
+551 RYAIR

-568 GTWEVTVDGT
+568 QTWEVTVDGT

-613 VCFDIYS
+613 VRFDIYS

-669 EKITVGMD
+669 ERITVGMD
-677 EIVSRTVTNR
+677 ELVSRTVTNR

>member
-1 MNRNAEYTALL
+1 MICFTKRFVFPGLCAILFLGLIAILMLPMAARAVTISDAATVTLNVTNTPVRGDVLLEKTGLQLVRFEDEQDAYGNTVMRPVFQNGYLAGAVFELRAAEDIVGKEGSVFYRKDERIETLTTSKTGSVKSRVLPLGKYSLTEISAPDGYVLDATPHPFTLAAVDQQTALVEVKVSAGNTYL
-12 AELEQTPPAL
+12 PVRVTLRKQKENLLLTETADGMIHQTV
-22 EYTVQRALAR
+22 ETV
-32 NQTSQRKRRLLGI
+32 
-45 PLGSLAVC
+45 P
-53 FTAFV
+53 
-58 LLVNLFPPFAAACG
+58 
-72 RIPLLRDLAQAV
+72 
-84 SWSPS
+84 
-89 LSAAVENEYVQP
+89 
-101 IGLSRTENGIT
+101 
-112 ATVQHVIVD
+112 
-121 QKQVNIFFTLEGEGY
+121 GEGFVFGLFNRDVITY
-136 ESLSAEMPEFFPV
+136 GDS
-149 QKCGILGSDF
+149 QKLP
-159 RRAPGTLLRFSLDYV
+159 ANTL
-174 DGDVPDGFT
+174 
-183 MTFAVTGERAE
+183 MATGATDSQ
-194 GEETPAA
+194 GN
-201 PDRAYED
+201 
-208 ELLSPAPEGEAE
+208 
-220 ILAEFTFDLTFDP
+220 LTFSGLYPHGDYYI
-233 QFTAKGE
+233 K
-240 RIPVDRAFEL
+240 EL
-250 DGQTFTL
+250 S
-257 TEAEVYPTHV
+257 V
-267 RINVVGDEANTA
+267 
-279 WLKGLDFYLENEDG
+279 
-293 ERFDAVSSGITASG
+293 
-307 DTDSPAMV
+307 
-315 SYRLESSWFSGS
+315 
-327 DHLTVHITGA
+327 
-337 RWLDK
+337 
-342 DRQRVYVDLAQGTA
+342 
-356 PWLPEGVELTS
+356 
-367 AQLRPDG
+367 PDG

-386 TPDHKASGENVIT
+386 TPNHKASGENVIT

-408 RLMYTPVTLTKTD
+408 RLIYTPVTLTKTD
-421 ITGAEKLPGA
+421 ITGAKKLPGA

-436 DAEGNIIYREYTD
+436 DAEGNTICREYTD

-474 YALNTAIKT
+474 YALNIAIKT

-522 GLFNDQGDQ
+522 GLFDGEGTKI
-531 VQEATS
+531 QEATS
-537 DADGSVVFQQIPYG
+537 AADGSVVFQQIPYG

-687 PIQGVLRIVKTD
+687 PIQGILRIIKTD
-699 SETAKGLPGAQ
+699 SETGKGLPGAQ

>member
-1 MNRNAEYTALL
+1 MTCFTKRFVFPGLCAILFLGLIAILMLPMAARAVTISDAATVTLNVTNTPVRGDVLLEKTGLQLVRFEDEQDAYGNTVMRPVFQNGYLAGAVFELRAAEDIVGKEGSVFYHKDELIETLTTSKTGPVKSRVLPLGKYSLTEISAPDGYVLDATPHPFTLAAVDQQTALVEVKVSAGNAYL
-12 AELEQTPPAL
+12 PVRVTLRKQKENLLLTETADGMIRQTV
-22 EYTVQRALAR
+22 ETV
-32 NQTSQRKRRLLGI
+32 
-45 PLGSLAVC
+45 P
-53 FTAFV
+53 
-58 LLVNLFPPFAAACG
+58 
-72 RIPLLRDLAQAV
+72 
-84 SWSPS
+84 
-89 LSAAVENEYVQP
+89 
-101 IGLSRTENGIT
+101 
-112 ATVQHVIVD
+112 
-121 QKQVNIFFTLEGEGY
+121 GEGFVFGLFNRDVITY
-136 ESLSAEMPEFFPV
+136 GDS
-149 QKCGILGSDF
+149 QKLP
-159 RRAPGTLLRFSLDYV
+159 ANTL
-174 DGDVPDGFT
+174 
-183 MTFAVTGERAE
+183 MATGATDSQ
-194 GEETPAA
+194 GN
-201 PDRAYED
+201 
-208 ELLSPAPEGEAE
+208 
-220 ILAEFTFDLTFDP
+220 LTFSGLYPHGDYYI
-233 QFTAKGE
+233 K
-240 RIPVDRAFEL
+240 EL
-250 DGQTFTL
+250 S
-257 TEAEVYPTHV
+257 V
-267 RINVVGDEANTA
+267 
-279 WLKGLDFYLENEDG
+279 
-293 ERFDAVSSGITASG
+293 
-307 DTDSPAMV
+307 
-315 SYRLESSWFSGS
+315 
-327 DHLTVHITGA
+327 
-337 RWLDK
+337 
-342 DRQRVYVDLAQGTA
+342 
-356 PWLPEGVELTS
+356 
-367 AQLRPDG
+367 PDG

-408 RLMYTPVTLTKTD
+408 RLIYTPVTLTKTD

-522 GLFNDQGDQ
+522 GLFNEQGDQ

-568 GTWEVTVDGT
+568 KTWEMTIDGA

-599 ILKQDELDQHVIAG
+599 ILKQDALDQHDIAG
-613 VCFDIYS
+613 VRFDIYS

-687 PIQGVLRIVKTD
+687 PIQGILRIVKTD
-699 SETAKGLPGAQ
+699 SETGKGLPGAQ

-725 GDGEVVAVI
+725 GNGEVVAVI

>member
-1 MNRNAEYTALL
+1 MTCFTKRFVFLGLCAILFLGLIAILMLPMTARAVTTGDAETVTLNVTNTPVRGDVLL
-12 AELEQTPPAL
+12 EKTGMQLVRFEDEQDAYGNTVMRPVFQNGYLAGAVFELRAAEDIVGKEGSVFYRKDELIETL
-22 EYTVQRALAR
+22 T
-32 NQTSQRKRRLLGI
+32 TSKTGSVKSRVL
-45 PLGSLAVC
+45 PLGKYSLTEISTPDGYVLDATPHP
-53 FTAFV
+53 FT
-58 LLVNLFPPFAAACG
+58 L
-72 RIPLLRDLAQAV
+72 
-84 SWSPS
+84 
-89 LSAAVENEYVQP
+89 AAVDQQTAMIEVKVSTGNTYLPVRVTLRKQKEN
-101 IGLSRTENGIT
+101 LLLTET
-112 ATVQHVIVD
+112 ADGMIHQTVETVP
-121 QKQVNIFFTLEGEGY
+121 GEGFVFGLFNRDVIPY
-136 ESLSAEMPEFFPV
+136 GDS
-149 QKCGILGSDF
+149 QKLP
-159 RRAPGTLLRFSLDYV
+159 ANTL
-174 DGDVPDGFT
+174 
-183 MTFAVTGERAE
+183 MATGATDSQ
-194 GEETPAA
+194 GN
-201 PDRAYED
+201 
-208 ELLSPAPEGEAE
+208 
-220 ILAEFTFDLTFDP
+220 LTFSGLYPHGDYYI
-233 QFTAKGE
+233 K
-240 RIPVDRAFEL
+240 EL
-250 DGQTFTL
+250 S
-257 TEAEVYPTHV
+257 V
-267 RINVVGDEANTA
+267 
-279 WLKGLDFYLENEDG
+279 
-293 ERFDAVSSGITASG
+293 
-307 DTDSPAMV
+307 
-315 SYRLESSWFSGS
+315 
-327 DHLTVHITGA
+327 
-337 RWLDK
+337 
-342 DRQRVYVDLAQGTA
+342 
-356 PWLPEGVELTS
+356 
-367 AQLRPDG
+367 PDG

-386 TPDHKASGENVIT
+386 TPDHKASGEDVIT

-408 RLMYTPVTLTKTD
+408 RLIYTPVTLTKTD

-454 PDIPVVPGTYTFKET
+454 PNIPVVPGTYTFKET

-587 TVVNEDAPGRIR
+587 TIVNEDAPGRIR
-599 ILKQDELDQHVIAG
+599 ILKQDELDQHGIAG
-613 VCFDIYS
+613 VRFDIYS

-677 EIVSRTVTNR
+677 EIVSRTVTNH
-687 PIQGVLRIVKTD
+687 PIQGILRIIKTD
-699 SETAKGLPGAQ
+699 SETGKGLPGAQ

-770 IVRIPEQTG
+770 IVRIPEQTE
-779 EEAPPK
+779 EEAPSK

>member
-1 MNRNAEYTALL
+1 MTCFTKRFVFLGLCAILFLGLIAILMLPMAARAVTTGDAATVTLNVTNTPVRGDVLLEKTGLQLVRFEDEQDAYGNTVMRPVFQNGYLAGAVFELRAAEDIVGKEGSVFYRKD
-12 AELEQTPPAL
+12 ELIETL
-22 EYTVQRALAR
+22 T
-32 NQTSQRKRRLLGI
+32 TSKTGSVKSKVL
-45 PLGSLAVC
+45 PLGKYSLTEISAPDGYVLDATPHP
-53 FTAFV
+53 FT
-58 LLVNLFPPFAAACG
+58 L
-72 RIPLLRDLAQAV
+72 
-84 SWSPS
+84 
-89 LSAAVENEYVQP
+89 AAVDQQTAMVEVKMSAGNTYLPVRVTLRKQKEN
-101 IGLSRTENGIT
+101 LLLTET
-112 ATVQHVIVD
+112 ADGMIHQTVETVP
-121 QKQVNIFFTLEGEGY
+121 GEGFVFGLFNRDVITY
-136 ESLSAEMPEFFPV
+136 GDS
-149 QKCGILGSDF
+149 QKLP
-159 RRAPGTLLRFSLDYV
+159 ANTL
-174 DGDVPDGFT
+174 
-183 MTFAVTGERAE
+183 MATGATDSQ
-194 GEETPAA
+194 GN
-201 PDRAYED
+201 
-208 ELLSPAPEGEAE
+208 
-220 ILAEFTFDLTFDP
+220 LTFSGLYPHGDYYI
-233 QFTAKGE
+233 K
-240 RIPVDRAFEL
+240 EL
-250 DGQTFTL
+250 S
-257 TEAEVYPTHV
+257 V
-267 RINVVGDEANTA
+267 
-279 WLKGLDFYLENEDG
+279 
-293 ERFDAVSSGITASG
+293 
-307 DTDSPAMV
+307 
-315 SYRLESSWFSGS
+315 
-327 DHLTVHITGA
+327 
-337 RWLDK
+337 
-342 DRQRVYVDLAQGTA
+342 
-356 PWLPEGVELTS
+356 
-367 AQLRPDG
+367 PDG

-408 RLMYTPVTLTKTD
+408 RLIYTPVTLTKTD

-454 PDIPVVPGTYTFKET
+454 SNIPVVPGTYTFKET

-522 GLFNDQGDQ
+522 GLFNEQGDQ

-537 DADGSVVFQQIPYG
+537 DADGSVVFHQIPYG

-568 GTWEVTVDGT
+568 KTWEVTVDGT

-599 ILKQDELDQHVIAG
+599 ILKQDALDQHVIAG

-620 VDEAGNAADCVAQM
+620 VDEAGNAGDCVAQM

-687 PIQGVLRIVKTD
+687 PIQGILRIIKTD
-699 SETAKGLPGAQ
+699 SETGKGLPGAQ

>member
-1 MNRNAEYTALL
+1 MICFTKRFVFLGLCAILFFGLIAILMLPMTARAVTTGDAATVTLNVTNTPVRGDVLLEKTGMQLVRFEDEQDAYGNTVMRPVFQNGYLAGAVFELRAAEDIVGREGSVFYRKD
-12 AELEQTPPAL
+12 ELIETL
-22 EYTVQRALAR
+22 T
-32 NQTSQRKRRLLGI
+32 TSKTGSVKSRVL
-45 PLGSLAVC
+45 PLGKYSLTEISAPDGYVLDATPHP
-53 FTAFV
+53 FT
-58 LLVNLFPPFAAACG
+58 L
-72 RIPLLRDLAQAV
+72 
-84 SWSPS
+84 
-89 LSAAVENEYVQP
+89 AAVDQQTAMVEVKVSAGNTYLPVRVTLRKQKEN
-101 IGLSRTENGIT
+101 LLLTET
-112 ATVQHVIVD
+112 ADGMIHQTVETVP
-121 QKQVNIFFTLEGEGY
+121 GEGFVFGLFNRDVITY
-136 ESLSAEMPEFFPV
+136 GDS
-149 QKCGILGSDF
+149 QKLP
-159 RRAPGTLLRFSLDYV
+159 ANTL
-174 DGDVPDGFT
+174 
-183 MTFAVTGERAE
+183 MATGATDSQ
-194 GEETPAA
+194 GN
-201 PDRAYED
+201 
-208 ELLSPAPEGEAE
+208 
-220 ILAEFTFDLTFDP
+220 LTFSGLYPHGDYYI
-233 QFTAKGE
+233 K
-240 RIPVDRAFEL
+240 EL
-250 DGQTFTL
+250 S
-257 TEAEVYPTHV
+257 V
-267 RINVVGDEANTA
+267 
-279 WLKGLDFYLENEDG
+279 
-293 ERFDAVSSGITASG
+293 
-307 DTDSPAMV
+307 
-315 SYRLESSWFSGS
+315 
-327 DHLTVHITGA
+327 
-337 RWLDK
+337 
-342 DRQRVYVDLAQGTA
+342 
-356 PWLPEGVELTS
+356 
-367 AQLRPDG
+367 PDG

-408 RLMYTPVTLTKTD
+408 RLMYTPVTLTKMD

-454 PDIPVVPGTYTFKET
+454 PNIPVVPGTYTFKET

-522 GLFNDQGDQ
+522 GLFDSEGTK

-568 GTWEVTVDGT
+568 KTWEVTVDGT

-613 VCFDIYS
+613 VRFDIYS

-677 EIVSRTVTNR
+677 ELVSRTVTNR
-687 PIQGVLRIVKTD
+687 PIQGILRIVKTD

-770 IVRIPEQTG
+770 IVRIPEQTE
-779 EEAPPK
+779 EEAPSK

>member
-1 MNRNAEYTALL
+1 MTCFTKRFVFLGLCAILFFGLIAILMLPMAARAVTISDAATVTLNVTNTPVRGDVLLEKTGMQLVRFEDEQDAYGNTVMRPVFQNGYLAGAVFELRAAEDIVGKEGSVFYRKDELIETLTTSKTGSVKSKVLPLGKYSLTEISAPDGYVLDATPHPFTLAAVDQQTALVEVKVSAGNTYL
-12 AELEQTPPAL
+12 PVRVTLRKQKENLLLTETADGMIHQTV
-22 EYTVQRALAR
+22 ET
-32 NQTSQRKRRLLGI
+32 I
-45 PLGSLAVC
+45 P
-53 FTAFV
+53 
-58 LLVNLFPPFAAACG
+58 
-72 RIPLLRDLAQAV
+72 
-84 SWSPS
+84 
-89 LSAAVENEYVQP
+89 
-101 IGLSRTENGIT
+101 
-112 ATVQHVIVD
+112 
-121 QKQVNIFFTLEGEGY
+121 GEGFVFGLFNRDVITY
-136 ESLSAEMPEFFPV
+136 GDS
-149 QKCGILGSDF
+149 QKLP
-159 RRAPGTLLRFSLDYV
+159 ANTL
-174 DGDVPDGFT
+174 
-183 MTFAVTGERAE
+183 MATGATDSQ
-194 GEETPAA
+194 GN
-201 PDRAYED
+201 
-208 ELLSPAPEGEAE
+208 
-220 ILAEFTFDLTFDP
+220 LTFSGLYPHGDYYI
-233 QFTAKGE
+233 K
-240 RIPVDRAFEL
+240 EL
-250 DGQTFTL
+250 S
-257 TEAEVYPTHV
+257 V
-267 RINVVGDEANTA
+267 
-279 WLKGLDFYLENEDG
+279 
-293 ERFDAVSSGITASG
+293 
-307 DTDSPAMV
+307 
-315 SYRLESSWFSGS
+315 
-327 DHLTVHITGA
+327 
-337 RWLDK
+337 
-342 DRQRVYVDLAQGTA
+342 
-356 PWLPEGVELTS
+356 
-367 AQLRPDG
+367 PDG
-374 WLLGA
+374 WLLSA

-408 RLMYTPVTLTKTD
+408 RLIYTPVTLTKTD

-522 GLFNDQGDQ
+522 GLFDSEGTK

-551 RYTIR
+551 RYAIR

-568 GTWEVTVDGT
+568 QTWEVTVDGT

-613 VCFDIYS
+613 VRFDIYS

-677 EIVSRTVTNR
+677 ELVSRTVTNR
-687 PIQGVLRIVKTD
+687 PIQGILRIVKTD

>member
-1 MNRNAEYTALL
+1 MICFTKRFVFLGLCAILFFGLIAILMLPMAARAVTISDAATVTLNVTNTPVRGDVLLEKTGMQLVRFEDEQDAYGNTVMRPVFQNGYLAGAVFELRAAEDIVGKEGSVFYRKDELIETLTTSKTGSVKSRVLPLGKYSLTEISAPDGYVLDATPHPFTLAAVDQQTALVEVKVSAGNTYL
-12 AELEQTPPAL
+12 PVRVTLRKQKENLLLTETADGMIHQTV
-22 EYTVQRALAR
+22 ETV
-32 NQTSQRKRRLLGI
+32 
-45 PLGSLAVC
+45 P
-53 FTAFV
+53 
-58 LLVNLFPPFAAACG
+58 
-72 RIPLLRDLAQAV
+72 
-84 SWSPS
+84 
-89 LSAAVENEYVQP
+89 
-101 IGLSRTENGIT
+101 
-112 ATVQHVIVD
+112 
-121 QKQVNIFFTLEGEGY
+121 GEGFVFGLFNRDVIAY
-136 ESLSAEMPEFFPV
+136 GDS
-149 QKCGILGSDF
+149 QKLP
-159 RRAPGTLLRFSLDYV
+159 ANTL
-174 DGDVPDGFT
+174 
-183 MTFAVTGERAE
+183 MATGATDSQ
-194 GEETPAA
+194 GN
-201 PDRAYED
+201 
-208 ELLSPAPEGEAE
+208 
-220 ILAEFTFDLTFDP
+220 LTFSGLYPHGDYYI
-233 QFTAKGE
+233 K
-240 RIPVDRAFEL
+240 EL
-250 DGQTFTL
+250 S
-257 TEAEVYPTHV
+257 V
-267 RINVVGDEANTA
+267 
-279 WLKGLDFYLENEDG
+279 
-293 ERFDAVSSGITASG
+293 
-307 DTDSPAMV
+307 
-315 SYRLESSWFSGS
+315 
-327 DHLTVHITGA
+327 
-337 RWLDK
+337 
-342 DRQRVYVDLAQGTA
+342 
-356 PWLPEGVELTS
+356 
-367 AQLRPDG
+367 PDG
-374 WLLGA
+374 WLLSA

-421 ITGAEKLPGA
+421 ITGEEKLPGA

-522 GLFNDQGDQ
+522 GLFDSEGTK

-551 RYTIR
+551 RYAIR

-568 GTWEVTVDGT
+568 QTWEVTVDGT

-613 VCFDIYS
+613 VRFDIYS

-677 EIVSRTVTNR
+677 ELVSRTVTNR
-687 PIQGVLRIVKTD
+687 PIQGILRIVKTD

>member
-1 MNRNAEYTALL
+1 MTCFTKRFVFLGLCAILFLGMLVILMLPMTARAVTTGDAATVTLNVTNTPVRGDVLLEKTGMQLVRFEDEQDAYGNTVMRPVFQNGYLAGAVFELRAAENIVGKEGSVFYRKD
-12 AELEQTPPAL
+12 ELIETL
-22 EYTVQRALAR
+22 T
-32 NQTSQRKRRLLGI
+32 TSKTGSVKSRVL
-45 PLGSLAVC
+45 PLGKYSLTEISAPDGYVLDATPHP
-53 FTAFV
+53 FT
-58 LLVNLFPPFAAACG
+58 L
-72 RIPLLRDLAQAV
+72 
-84 SWSPS
+84 
-89 LSAAVENEYVQP
+89 AAVDQQTAMVEVKVSTGNTYLPVRVTLRKQKEN
-101 IGLSRTENGIT
+101 LLLTET
-112 ATVQHVIVD
+112 ADGMIHQTVETVP
-121 QKQVNIFFTLEGEGY
+121 GEGFVFGLFNRDVITY
-136 ESLSAEMPEFFPV
+136 GDS
-149 QKCGILGSDF
+149 QKLP
-159 RRAPGTLLRFSLDYV
+159 ANTL
-174 DGDVPDGFT
+174 
-183 MTFAVTGERAE
+183 MATGATDSQ
-194 GEETPAA
+194 GN
-201 PDRAYED
+201 
-208 ELLSPAPEGEAE
+208 
-220 ILAEFTFDLTFDP
+220 LTFSGLYPHGDYYI
-233 QFTAKGE
+233 K
-240 RIPVDRAFEL
+240 EL
-250 DGQTFTL
+250 S
-257 TEAEVYPTHV
+257 V
-267 RINVVGDEANTA
+267 
-279 WLKGLDFYLENEDG
+279 
-293 ERFDAVSSGITASG
+293 
-307 DTDSPAMV
+307 
-315 SYRLESSWFSGS
+315 
-327 DHLTVHITGA
+327 
-337 RWLDK
+337 
-342 DRQRVYVDLAQGTA
+342 
-356 PWLPEGVELTS
+356 
-367 AQLRPDG
+367 PDG
-374 WLLGA
+374 WLLSA

-408 RLMYTPVTLTKTD
+408 RLIYTPVTLTKTD

-454 PDIPVVPGTYTFKET
+454 PNIPVVPGTYTFKET

-522 GLFNDQGDQ
+522 GLFNEQGDQ
-531 VQEATS
+531 VQEAIS

-568 GTWEVTVDGT
+568 QTWEVTVDGT

-613 VCFDIYS
+613 VRFDIYS

-639 GIAESP
+639 GMAESP

-687 PIQGVLRIVKTD
+687 PIQGILRIVKTD

>member
-1 MNRNAEYTALL
+1 MTCFTKRFVFLGLCAILFLGLIAILMLPMAARAVTTGDAATVTLNVTNTPVRGDVLLEKTGLQLVRFEDEQDAYGNTVMRPVFQNGYLAGAVFELRAAEDIVGREGSVFYRKDELIETLTTSKTGSVKSRVLPLGKYSLTEISAPDGYVLDATPHPFTLAAVDQQTALVEVKVSAGNTYL
-12 AELEQTPPAL
+12 PVRVTLRKQKENLLLTETADGMIHQTV
-22 EYTVQRALAR
+22 ETV
-32 NQTSQRKRRLLGI
+32 
-45 PLGSLAVC
+45 P
-53 FTAFV
+53 
-58 LLVNLFPPFAAACG
+58 
-72 RIPLLRDLAQAV
+72 
-84 SWSPS
+84 
-89 LSAAVENEYVQP
+89 
-101 IGLSRTENGIT
+101 
-112 ATVQHVIVD
+112 
-121 QKQVNIFFTLEGEGY
+121 GEGFVFGLFNRDVITY
-136 ESLSAEMPEFFPV
+136 GNS
-149 QKCGILGSDF
+149 QKLP
-159 RRAPGTLLRFSLDYV
+159 ANTL
-174 DGDVPDGFT
+174 
-183 MTFAVTGERAE
+183 MATGATDSQ
-194 GEETPAA
+194 GN
-201 PDRAYED
+201 
-208 ELLSPAPEGEAE
+208 
-220 ILAEFTFDLTFDP
+220 LTFSGLYPHGDYYI
-233 QFTAKGE
+233 K
-240 RIPVDRAFEL
+240 EL
-250 DGQTFTL
+250 S
-257 TEAEVYPTHV
+257 V
-267 RINVVGDEANTA
+267 
-279 WLKGLDFYLENEDG
+279 
-293 ERFDAVSSGITASG
+293 
-307 DTDSPAMV
+307 
-315 SYRLESSWFSGS
+315 
-327 DHLTVHITGA
+327 
-337 RWLDK
+337 
-342 DRQRVYVDLAQGTA
+342 
-356 PWLPEGVELTS
+356 
-367 AQLRPDG
+367 PDG
-374 WLLGA
+374 WLLSA
-379 QTYPVTL
+379 QTCPVTL
-386 TPDHKASGENVIT
+386 TPNHKASGENVIT

-522 GLFNDQGDQ
+522 GLFDSEGTK

-551 RYTIR
+551 WYTIR

-568 GTWEVTVDGT
+568 KTWEVTIDGT

-613 VCFDIYS
+613 VRFDIYS

-687 PIQGVLRIVKTD
+687 PIQGILRIVKTD

-770 IVRIPEQTG
+770 IVRIPEQTE
-779 EEAPPK
+779 EEATLK

>member
-1 MNRNAEYTALL
+1 MTCFTKRFVFLGLCAILFLGMLVILMLPMTARAVTTGDAATVTLNVTNTPVRGDVLLEKTGMQLVRFEDEQDAYGNTVMRPVFQNGYLAGAVFELRAAENIVGKEGSVFYRKD
-12 AELEQTPPAL
+12 ELIETL
-22 EYTVQRALAR
+22 T
-32 NQTSQRKRRLLGI
+32 TSKTGSVKSRVL
-45 PLGSLAVC
+45 PLGKYSLTEISAPDGYVLDATPHP
-53 FTAFV
+53 FT
-58 LLVNLFPPFAAACG
+58 L
-72 RIPLLRDLAQAV
+72 
-84 SWSPS
+84 
-89 LSAAVENEYVQP
+89 AAVDQQTAMVEVKVSAGNTYLPVRVTLRKQKEN
-101 IGLSRTENGIT
+101 LLLTET
-112 ATVQHVIVD
+112 ADGMIHQTVETIP
-121 QKQVNIFFTLEGEGY
+121 GEGFVFGLFNRDVITY
-136 ESLSAEMPEFFPV
+136 GDS
-149 QKCGILGSDF
+149 QKLP
-159 RRAPGTLLRFSLDYV
+159 ANTL
-174 DGDVPDGFT
+174 
-183 MTFAVTGERAE
+183 MATGATDSQ
-194 GEETPAA
+194 GN
-201 PDRAYED
+201 
-208 ELLSPAPEGEAE
+208 
-220 ILAEFTFDLTFDP
+220 LTFSGLYPHGDYYI
-233 QFTAKGE
+233 K
-240 RIPVDRAFEL
+240 EL
-250 DGQTFTL
+250 S
-257 TEAEVYPTHV
+257 V
-267 RINVVGDEANTA
+267 
-279 WLKGLDFYLENEDG
+279 
-293 ERFDAVSSGITASG
+293 
-307 DTDSPAMV
+307 
-315 SYRLESSWFSGS
+315 
-327 DHLTVHITGA
+327 
-337 RWLDK
+337 
-342 DRQRVYVDLAQGTA
+342 
-356 PWLPEGVELTS
+356 
-367 AQLRPDG
+367 PDG
-374 WLLGA
+374 WLLSA

-386 TPDHKASGENVIT
+386 TQDHKASGENVIT

-436 DAEGNIIYREYTD
+436 DVEGNIIYREYTD

-454 PDIPVVPGTYTFKET
+454 SDIPIVPGTYTFKET

-537 DADGSVVFQQIPYG
+537 DADGSVAFQQIPYG

-568 GTWEVTVDGT
+568 KTWEMTIDGT

-613 VCFDIYS
+613 VRFDIYS

-645 DLFPADYIVMEHAAP
+645 DLFPADYIVMEHAVP

-677 EIVSRTVTNR
+677 EIVFRTVTNH
-687 PIQGVLRIVKTD
+687 PIQGILRIVKTD

-770 IVRIPEQTG
+770 IVRIPEQT
-779 EEAPPK
+779 EKEAPSK

>member
-1 MNRNAEYTALL
+1 MICFTKRFVFPGLCAILFLGLIAILMLPMTARAVTTGDAETVTLNVTNTPVRGDVLL
-12 AELEQTPPAL
+12 EKTGMQLVRFEDEQDAYGNTVMRPVFQNGYLAGAVFELRAAEDIVGKEGSVFYRKDELIETL
-22 EYTVQRALAR
+22 T
-32 NQTSQRKRRLLGI
+32 TSKTGSVKSRVL
-45 PLGSLAVC
+45 PLGKYSLTEISAPDGYVLDATPHP
-53 FTAFV
+53 FT
-58 LLVNLFPPFAAACG
+58 L
-72 RIPLLRDLAQAV
+72 
-84 SWSPS
+84 
-89 LSAAVENEYVQP
+89 AAVDQQTAMVEVKVSAGNTYLPVRVTLRKQKEN
-101 IGLSRTENGIT
+101 LLLTET
-112 ATVQHVIVD
+112 ADGMIHQTVETVP
-121 QKQVNIFFTLEGEGY
+121 GEGFVFGLFSRDVITY
-136 ESLSAEMPEFFPV
+136 GDS
-149 QKCGILGSDF
+149 QKLP
-159 RRAPGTLLRFSLDYV
+159 ANTL
-174 DGDVPDGFT
+174 
-183 MTFAVTGERAE
+183 MATGATDSQ
-194 GEETPAA
+194 GN
-201 PDRAYED
+201 
-208 ELLSPAPEGEAE
+208 
-220 ILAEFTFDLTFDP
+220 LTFSGLYPHGDYYI
-233 QFTAKGE
+233 K
-240 RIPVDRAFEL
+240 EL
-250 DGQTFTL
+250 S
-257 TEAEVYPTHV
+257 V
-267 RINVVGDEANTA
+267 
-279 WLKGLDFYLENEDG
+279 
-293 ERFDAVSSGITASG
+293 
-307 DTDSPAMV
+307 
-315 SYRLESSWFSGS
+315 
-327 DHLTVHITGA
+327 
-337 RWLDK
+337 
-342 DRQRVYVDLAQGTA
+342 
-356 PWLPEGVELTS
+356 
-367 AQLRPDG
+367 PDG
-374 WLLGA
+374 WLLSA

-436 DAEGNIIYREYTD
+436 DAEGSIIYREYTD

-495 TVIRDEVNRV
+495 AVIRDEVNRV

-531 VQEATS
+531 VLEATS

-568 GTWEVTVDGT
+568 QTWEVTVDGT

-613 VCFDIYS
+613 VRFDIYS

-677 EIVSRTVTNR
+677 EIVSRTVTNH
-687 PIQGVLRIVKTD
+687 PIQGILRIIKTD
-699 SETAKGLPGAQ
+699 SETGKGLPGAQ

-743 TPWLTWGEYEVTETV
+743 TPWLTWGEYEVMETV

>member
-1 MNRNAEYTALL
+1 MTCFTKRFVFLGLCAILFFGLIAILMLPMAARAVTISDAATVTLNVTNTPVRGDVLLEKTGMQLVRFEDEQDAYGNTVMRPVFQNGYLAGAVFELRAAEDIVGKEGSVFYRKDELIETLTTSKTGSVKSKVLPLGKYSLTEISAPDGYVLDATPHPFTLAAVDQQTALVEVKVSAGNTYL
-12 AELEQTPPAL
+12 PVRVTLRKQKENLLLTETADGMIHQTV
-22 EYTVQRALAR
+22 ETV
-32 NQTSQRKRRLLGI
+32 
-45 PLGSLAVC
+45 P
-53 FTAFV
+53 
-58 LLVNLFPPFAAACG
+58 
-72 RIPLLRDLAQAV
+72 
-84 SWSPS
+84 
-89 LSAAVENEYVQP
+89 
-101 IGLSRTENGIT
+101 
-112 ATVQHVIVD
+112 
-121 QKQVNIFFTLEGEGY
+121 GEGFVFGLFNRDVIAY
-136 ESLSAEMPEFFPV
+136 GDS
-149 QKCGILGSDF
+149 QKLP
-159 RRAPGTLLRFSLDYV
+159 ANTL
-174 DGDVPDGFT
+174 
-183 MTFAVTGERAE
+183 MATGATDSQ
-194 GEETPAA
+194 GN
-201 PDRAYED
+201 
-208 ELLSPAPEGEAE
+208 
-220 ILAEFTFDLTFDP
+220 LTFSGLYPHGDYYI
-233 QFTAKGE
+233 K
-240 RIPVDRAFEL
+240 EL
-250 DGQTFTL
+250 S
-257 TEAEVYPTHV
+257 V
-267 RINVVGDEANTA
+267 
-279 WLKGLDFYLENEDG
+279 
-293 ERFDAVSSGITASG
+293 
-307 DTDSPAMV
+307 
-315 SYRLESSWFSGS
+315 
-327 DHLTVHITGA
+327 
-337 RWLDK
+337 
-342 DRQRVYVDLAQGTA
+342 
-356 PWLPEGVELTS
+356 
-367 AQLRPDG
+367 PDG
-374 WLLGA
+374 WLLSA

-408 RLMYTPVTLTKTD
+408 RLIYTPVTLTKTD
-421 ITGAEKLPGA
+421 ITGEEKLPGA

-436 DAEGNIIYREYTD
+436 DAEGSIIYREYTD

-522 GLFNDQGDQ
+522 GLFDSEGTK

-551 RYTIR
+551 RYAIR

-568 GTWEVTVDGT
+568 QTWEVTVDGT

-613 VCFDIYS
+613 VRFDIYS

-677 EIVSRTVTNR
+677 ELVSRTVTNR